1 LRIVKLVLLA
11 GSLFV
16 SIALAQQENITL
28 LENLYREN
36 RLDELEAKLKQLDNN
51 DQQDPSV
58 LYFKGLFEKDA
69 QKALIYYNQVRTEFK
84 QHPFAAEALL
94 RIAQYYYS
102 LGDYSDARIY
112 LSSILSN
119 YSDTPVKDRTQYLLC
134 QSIYAQGKQ
143 DSARIFLQA
152 FIENVRNSP
161 YVDLAVAD
169 LETPQLWQN
178 PVKEQ
183 HTLRGGEAGEKQ
195 LYSVQIGAFSV
206 LKNAKTVRDKFIK
219 LYQHVQVIEKKVD
232 GKVYYAIWIGNY
244 DDLKAA
250 RKFAQTFSNQY
261 GIDAKIVKR

>member
-11 GSLFV
+11 GSLFISV
-16 SIALAQQENITL
+16 ALSQQQNIAL

-36 RLDELEAKLKQLDNN
+36 RLDELESQLQQVDAIDLK
-51 DQQDPSV
+51 DPSV
-58 LYFKGLFEKDA
+58 LYFRGLFEKDA
-69 QKALIYYNQVRTEFK
+69 QKALIYYNQVRTEYK
-84 QHPFAAEALL
+84 QHPYAAEALL

-102 LGDYSDARIY
+102 MGDYKDARIY

-119 YSDTPVKDRTQYLLC
+119 YPDTPIKDRTQYLLC

-161 YVDLAVAD
+161 YIDLAVAD
-169 LETPQLWQN
+169 LETSQLWRK

-183 HTLRGGEAGEKQ
+183 LPVQGGEAGEKE

-206 LKNAKTVRDKFIK
+206 LKNARTVRDKFFK
-219 LYQHVQVIEKKVD
+219 VYQHVQVIEKKVD
-232 GKVYYAIWIGNY
+232 GKVYYAVWIGSY

-250 RKFAQTFSNQY
+250 RKFAQSFSNQY